1 VLGGERSHERYA
13 RPYAQHRTPSRPG
26 NQSPHPHHDTLR
38 TRQFTYFCMAPSNA
52 SVFSALVIPA
62 RMHFSFWP
70 RAKTDDVLPC
80 DLS

>member
-1 VLGGERSHERYA
+1 
-13 RPYAQHRTPSRPG
+13 
-26 NQSPHPHHDTLR
+26 
-38 TRQFTYFCMAPSNA
+38 MAPSNA